1 MSSVNEPLASRP
13 STILCA
19 DWGKESAKRAVYLA
33 DVDGRVVRR
42 VPGEAWSLARLLE
55 EAQRFTS
62 IGSVLVTV
70 DAPLG
75 VPESYLAALNKVRS
89 GQPLGTFLD
98 LLASISSMPRF
109 FDGTSVPEEWR
120 LDCPFFAVPRA
131 ADGGLSA
138 YVDAAASRG
147 VSIRRSIDVK
157 TAAKSVFIK
166 SGIPGSVG
174 SAACALWQELA
185 PLLRRDRTFTVWPFE
200 GDLQMLLRTSSVV
213 VGEIYPRAAYATA
226 LLPMSPI
233 SRSRLSIAKTDAGV
247 RRQAIASLREAGWI
261 HSLGVKFENLAEA
274 EAGEDDFDAC
284 LTAAALVRCV
294 LEGSPLEHADDSAAR
309 AEGGML
315 GTGSINLDLVDR
327 KFGNRV
333 AREQRAPDRLSCS
346 GVSSRRSLTKMSS
359 TTDPLRTYSC
369 PIAGCDKVYRGSR
382 GGWDAHVGSLRIHP
396 SWHPEL
402 QSEED
407 RKQMYRT
414 EFPDFFR

>member
-1 MSSVNEPLASRP
+1 
-13 STILCA
+13 
-19 DWGKESAKRAVYLA
+19 
-33 DVDGRVVRR
+33 
-42 VPGEAWSLARLLE
+42 
-55 EAQRFTS
+55 
-62 IGSVLVTV
+62 VT
-70 DAPLG
+70 
-75 VPESYLAALNKVRS
+75 
-89 GQPLGTFLD
+89 
-98 LLASISSMPRF
+98 
-109 FDGTSVPEEWR
+109 
-120 LDCPFFAVPRA
+120 
-131 ADGGLSA
+131 
-138 YVDAAASRG
+138 
-147 VSIRRSIDVK
+147 IRRSIDVQ

-213 VGEIYPRAAYATA
+213 VGEIYPRAASATA
-226 LLPMSPI
+226 LLPTSPI

-247 RRQAIASLREAGWI
+247 RCQAIASLREAGWI

-309 AEGGML
+309 AEGEML
-315 GTGSINLDLVDR
+315 GTGSINLDLVER

-382 GGWDAHVGSLRIHP
+382 GGWDGHVGSLRIHP

-402 QSEED
+402 QSGED